1 MKWITRRR
9 WHPILFIGLL
19 ILSGACSTGTNHQ
32 KYSGATPLEWSV
44 RLADSEMARRGDS
57 LAWSPQG
64 RARWDYAA
72 GLFTLSLLKLDEQQ
86 HDPQYLLFSE
96 KDIGSFI

>member
-1 MKWITRRR
+1 MKQIFRRHWR
-9 WHPILFIGLL
+9 FLFFIGLL
-19 ILSGACSTGTNHQ
+19 TLSGACSTE
-32 KYSGATPLEWSV
+32 KFSGATPLEWSV
-44 RLADSEMARRGDS
+44 RLANSELARRGDS
-57 LAWSPQG
+57 LAWKPQG
-64 RARWDYAA
+64 RARWDYTA